1 MLEEAAG
8 TLEEAGTLELLDMLG
23 IPEKEFGSLGE
34 GHHFAFLS
42 TSYNWL
48 VNNI

>member
-8 TLEEAGTLELLDMLG
+8 TLEEAGTLELLDILG
-23 IPEKEFGSLGE
+23 IPKKEFGKD
-34 GHHFAFLS
+34 HHFAFLS
-42 TSYNWL
+42 TNYNWL